1 MEKTISDAMAKT
13 LEELTAEALALPSIS
28 RAILAEKLV
37 ESLEFDLDPEIEGA
51 WVEEV
56 EKRDLEIKN
65 GSVQPIDG
73 EIALQQIRQLLNP

>member
-1 MEKTISDAMAKT
+1 MAKT

>member
-1 MEKTISDAMAKT
+1 MSKT
-13 LEELTAEALALPSIS
+13 LEELTAEVLALPSIS
-28 RAILAEKLV
+28 RAVLAEKLV

-65 GSVQPIDG
+65 GLVQPVDG
-73 EIALQQIRQLLNP
+73 EIALREVRQCIKSS